1 MLNAIDNMP
10 FEGFFTLIICVAVF
24 FGALEY
30 LMRKGRDNDT
40 W

>member
-1 MLNAIDNMP
+1 MLNAIDNMTT
-10 FEGFFTLIICVAVF
+10 EGFFTLLVCVIIY

-40 W
+40 H